1 MKPRRVEQSR
11 RNDPTTYRA
20 EGDPQ
25 FASFTNRADA
35 EKRAEFLD
43 SLDKEPRTTQG

>member
-1 MKPRRVEQSR
+1 MPRHVETSR

-20 EGDPQ
+20 EGDPKFQ
-25 FASFTNRADA
+25 SFTSRQDA

-43 SLDKEPRTTQG
+43 SLDKDERTTQR